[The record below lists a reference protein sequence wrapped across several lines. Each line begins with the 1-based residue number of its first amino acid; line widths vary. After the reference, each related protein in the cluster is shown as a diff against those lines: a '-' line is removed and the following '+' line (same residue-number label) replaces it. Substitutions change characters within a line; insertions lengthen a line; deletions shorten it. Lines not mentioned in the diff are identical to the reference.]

1 MTSDPCPCCPSQE
14 DGDRTEGV
22 QPSKGDGAA
31 SLGRV
36 YFPAAHKDPGL
47 KTVGFSGSWWTHKVT
62 GTDALRGKAGRGPGS
77 SLTIP

>member
-47 KTVGFSGSWWTHKVT
+47 KTVGF
-62 GTDALRGKAGRGPGS
+62 
-77 SLTIP
+77 